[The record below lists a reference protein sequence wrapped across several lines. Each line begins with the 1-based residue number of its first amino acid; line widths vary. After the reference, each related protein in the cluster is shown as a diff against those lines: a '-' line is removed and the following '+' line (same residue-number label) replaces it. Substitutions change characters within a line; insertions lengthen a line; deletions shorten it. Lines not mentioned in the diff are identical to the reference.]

1 MCLLYYFYGTELL
14 KRILGLM
21 AGIFLITA
29 FFGYADGASV
39 PVWVKNNAG
48 WWSSGQIDDQSFVSG
63 VKFLIEEGIITVPS
77 TTRSVSTSDSIP
89 DWVKNTA
96 GWWSNN
102 EISENDFLNAI
113 QYLIKTGTMS
123 VSADSVS
130 DDMGQPSQYQPPI
143 SESTNTI
150 NKTGDNSLDQLLVVC
165 QSEENPRLVRY
176 CEKAIKEDY
185 NLKKYK
191 SNSTSFQVGPITYYY
206 ATDWQE
212 EIKGVVKQ
220 YNNISY
226 TATGQALLNLKLLA
240 ENTGSSSNVTMT
252 CTSPSL
258 CNYNIWDG
266 GHKWVN
272 SGSDFTSGN
281 VVLKEGQ
288 NRFLNILWGPAI
300 GYGSYEDFLY
310 DSGKDYSLR
319 IQEPFGSLD
328 LPFNLVVVP

>member
-1 MCLLYYFYGTELL
+1 
-14 KRILGLM
+14 M

-130 DDMGQPSQYQPPI
+130 DDMGQPSQYQPPT

-165 QSEENPRLVRY
+165 QSEENPRLVRD

-328 LPFNLVVVP
+328 LPLNLVVVP

>member
-1 MCLLYYFYGTELL
+1 MAKIIC
-14 KRILGLM
+14 ILASVVILTS
-21 AGIFLITA
+21 LI
-29 FFGYADGASV
+29 GYADAANV
-39 PVWVKNNAG
+39 PDWVKNNAG
-48 WWSSGQIDDQSFVSG
+48 WWSSGQIDNQAFVSG
-63 VKFLIEEGIITVPS
+63 IQFLIEEGIITVPS
-77 TTRSVSTSDSIP
+77 TTRSASTSDSIP

-96 GWWSNN
+96 GWWSND
-102 EISENDFLNAI
+102 EISENDFINAI
-113 QYLIKTGTMS
+113 QYLIKTGIMS
-123 VSADSVS
+123 VSAGSVG
-130 DDMGQPSQYQPPI
+130 DDMSQQSQYQEPKTQ
-143 SESTNTI
+143 SSSTV
-150 NKTGDNSLDQLLVVC
+150 NKTGDDSLDQMLVVC
-165 QSEENPRLVRY
+165 QSEENPRLVRD

-185 NLKKYK
+185 NLKQYK

-206 ATDWQE
+206 APDWQE
-212 EIKGVVKQ
+212 ETKGVLKQ

-258 CNYNIWDG
+258 CNYNVWDG
-266 GHKWVN
+266 DHKWVN

-310 DSGKDYSLR
+310 DSGKEYSLR
-319 IQEPFGSLD
+319 IQEPFGSID
-328 LPFNLVVVP
+328 LPLKLVVVP

>member
-1 MCLLYYFYGTELL
+1 
-14 KRILGLM
+14 M

-165 QSEENPRLVRY
+165 QSEENPRLVRD

-328 LPFNLVVVP
+328 LPLNLVVVP

>member
-1 MCLLYYFYGTELL
+1 MILRAEFLL
-14 KRILGLM
+14 KQIFGLM

-29 FFGYADGASV
+29 FVGYADAANV
-39 PVWVKNNAG
+39 PAWVKNNAG
-48 WWSSGQIDDQSFVSG
+48 WWSSGQIDDQAFVSG
-63 VKFLIEEGIITVPS
+63 IQFLIEEGLITVPS
-77 TTRSVSTSDSIP
+77 TTRSASTSDSIP

-96 GWWSNN
+96 GWWSND
-102 EISENDFLNAI
+102 EISENDFIKAI
-113 QYLIKTGTMS
+113 QYLIKTGIMS
-123 VSADSVS
+123 VSASSVG
-130 DDMGQPSQYQPPI
+130 DDMKQPSQYQEPKTQ
-143 SESTNTI
+143 SSSTV
-150 NKTGDNSLDQLLVVC
+150 NKTGDDSLDQMLVVC
-165 QSEENPRLVRY
+165 QSEENPRLVRD
-176 CEKAIKEDY
+176 CEKAIKEEY
-185 NLKKYK
+185 NLKQYK
-191 SNSTSFQVGPITYYY
+191 ANSISYQVGPITYYY
-206 ATDWQE
+206 APDWQE
-212 EIKGVVKQ
+212 ETKGVLKQ

-258 CNYNIWDG
+258 CNYNVWDG

-300 GYGSYEDFLY
+300 GYGSYEDFIY
-310 DSGKDYSLR
+310 DSGKDYSLK

-328 LPFNLVVVP
+328 LPLNLVVVP

>member
-1 MCLLYYFYGTELL
+1 
-14 KRILGLM
+14 M

-29 FFGYADGASV
+29 FFGYADAASV
-39 PVWVKNNAG
+39 PGWVKNNAG
-48 WWSSGQIDDQSFVSG
+48 WWSSDQIDDQAFVSG
-63 VKFLIEEGIITVPS
+63 VQFLIEEGIITVSS
-77 TTRSVSTSDSIP
+77 TTRSASTSDSIP
-89 DWVKNTA
+89 AWVKNTA
-96 GWWSNN
+96 GWWSND
-102 EISENDFLNAI
+102 EISENDFLNGI
-113 QYLIKTGTMS
+113 QYLIKTGIMS
-123 VSADSVS
+123 VSAGVVG
-130 DDMGQPSQYQPPI
+130 DDMNQPSQYQPPV
-143 SESTNTI
+143 SESTSSV

-165 QSEENPRLVRY
+165 QSEENPRLIRD
-176 CEKAIKEDY
+176 CEKIIKEDY
-185 NLKKYK
+185 KLKQYK
-191 SNSTSFQVGPITYYY
+191 SNSASFQVGPITYYY
-206 ATDWQE
+206 APDWQE
-212 EIKGVVKQ
+212 ETKGVLKQ

-240 ENTGSSSNVTMT
+240 ENTGSSGNVTMT

-258 CNYNIWDG
+258 CNYNVWDG

-310 DSGKDYSLR
+310 DSGKDYTLR

-328 LPFNLVVVP
+328 LPLNLVVVP

>member
-165 QSEENPRLVRY
+165 QSEENPRLVRD

-328 LPFNLVVVP
+328 LPLNLVVVP

>member
-1 MCLLYYFYGTELL
+1 
-14 KRILGLM
+14 M

-29 FFGYADGASV
+29 FFGYADAASV
-39 PVWVKNNAG
+39 PVWVKSNAG
-48 WWSSGQIDDQSFVSG
+48 WWSSGQIDDQAFVSG
-63 VKFLIEEGIITVPS
+63 VQFLIEEGIITVPS
-77 TTRSVSTSDSIP
+77 TTRSTSTSDSIP

-96 GWWSNN
+96 GWWSND

-113 QYLIKTGTMS
+113 QYLIKTGVMS
-123 VSADSVS
+123 VSAGAVG
-130 DDMGQPSQYQPPI
+130 DDTSQPSQYQPPT
-143 SESTNTI
+143 SESTSTI
-150 NKTGDNSLDQLLVVC
+150 NKTGNNSLDQLLVVC
-165 QSEENPRLVRY
+165 QSEENPRLVRD

-185 NLKKYK
+185 NLKQYK

-206 ATDWQE
+206 AVDWQE
-212 EIKGVVKQ
+212 ETKGVVKQ
-220 YNNISY
+220 FNNISY
-226 TATGQALLNLKLLA
+226 TATGQALFNLKLLA

-281 VVLKEGQ
+281 VVLKPGQ

-310 DSGKDYSLR
+310 DSGKDYYLR
-319 IQEPFGSLD
+319 IGESFGKLD
-328 LPFNLVVVP
+328 LPLNLVVAPHGND

>member
-21 AGIFLITA
+21 TGIFLITA

-165 QSEENPRLVRY
+165 QSEENPRLVRD

-328 LPFNLVVVP
+328 LPLNLVVVP

>member
-1 MCLLYYFYGTELL
+1 MAKIIG
-14 KRILGLM
+14 ILASVVILTS
-21 AGIFLITA
+21 LI
-29 FFGYADGASV
+29 GYADAANV
-39 PVWVKNNAG
+39 PDCVKNNAG
-48 WWSSGQIDDQSFVSG
+48 WWSSGQIDNQAFVSG
-63 VKFLIEEGIITVPS
+63 IQFLIEEGIITVPS
-77 TTRSVSTSDSIP
+77 TTRSASTSDSIP

-96 GWWSNN
+96 GWWSND
-102 EISENDFLNAI
+102 EISENDFINAI
-113 QYLIKTGTMS
+113 QYLIKTGIMS
-123 VSADSVS
+123 VSAGSVG
-130 DDMGQPSQYQPPI
+130 DDMSQQSQYQEPKTQ
-143 SESTNTI
+143 SSSTV
-150 NKTGDNSLDQLLVVC
+150 NKTGDDSLDQMLVVC
-165 QSEENPRLVRY
+165 QSEENPRLVRD

-185 NLKKYK
+185 NLKQYK

-206 ATDWQE
+206 APDWQE
-212 EIKGVVKQ
+212 ETKGVLKQ

-258 CNYNIWDG
+258 CNYNVWDG
-266 GHKWVN
+266 DHKWVN

-310 DSGKDYSLR
+310 DSGKEYSLR
-319 IQEPFGSLD
+319 IQEPFGSID
-328 LPFNLVVVP
+328 LPLKLVVVP